1 MDIFDQYLLKEL
13 ATEYGRS
20 ELTND
25 DYEVIYTRFCNLSH
39 LDEAK
44 PYLYVMRYFGLGT
57 VAEPGVVLEEL
68 KEFKSDNAV
77 LRGLFYDL
85 RLCSDSDNRGLL
97 EELRG
102 AVDLGYDST
111 YLKDKSNVDRT
122 KCLSKKG
129 QEKTHSKVTAP
140 TTSDKPKPKAESD
153 QIEYI
158 TLNQKSVVSL
168 LNTVTKEDY
177 GTRKLVLPTIYNKIG
192 ECAFQGIKEVDM
204 LIIPNGYVAIG
215 ANAFTWAIIHQVRIP
230 DSVTIIEKNAFKGF
244 TGVIE
249 CSASPAAFKY
259 AKRYNIR
266 TLVL

>member
-20 ELTND
+20 GLTND
-25 DYEVIYTRFCNLSH
+25 DYEILYARFCNLNH
-39 LDEAK
+39 LEDAK

-57 VAEPGVVLEEL
+57 VAEPGIVLDEL
-68 KEFKSDNAV
+68 KEIKDNGV
-77 LRGLFYDL
+77 VFRGLFYDL
-85 RLCSDSDNRGLL
+85 RLCSDSNNRGLL

-122 KCLSKKG
+122 KCLPKK
-129 QEKTHSKVTAP
+129 QHEKTYPKVTVQ
-140 TTSDKPKPKAESD
+140 TTSAKPKPKDESD
-153 QIEYI
+153 QVEYI

-204 LIIPNGYVAIG
+204 LIIPSSYVAIG
-215 ANAFTWAIIHQVRIP
+215 ANAFTWAIIHQIRIP

-249 CSASPAAFKY
+249 CSASSTAFKY
-259 AKRYNIR
+259 AKRNNIR